1 MIMMTTENILWITV
15 AFGVV
20 MIVQLIIF
28 LYIQAHITAGTL
40 FIKAQEIMNGAIRDW
55 IKAHG

>member
-28 LYIQAHITAGTL
+28 LYIQAHITAGT
-40 FIKAQEIMNGAIRDW
+40 RS
-55 IKAHG
+55 